1 MESPSPPLPPF
12 IRILLFWWGN
22 EEIGVEWK
30 EEGGEEL
37 PFEIFSLPSFVWEQG
52 IWETQSSS
60 LAE

>member
-1 MESPSPPLPPF
+1 MVVLVLEGEGGFHVDGIPLPF

-37 PFEIFSLPSFVWEQG
+37 PFEFFPLPSFV
-52 IWETQSSS
+52 
-60 LAE
+60 